1 MKNSAEE
8 LMISFNLI
16 EINKRLKKIEWAV
29 LILVVHNVVVILENN
44 NVIHVPVV
52 RYCLSFL
59 FLFFFIQYVFI
70 EKKISHNLFIRFLI
84 FLLVAISLIT
94 FLRGMD
100 SDELRV
106 KKFISGTYSF
116 YFFPLLLFL
125 DLNRFSLKYV
135 FKGFLFLTTVASVI
149 LIFNISYWISNAF
162 LLDQLSRV
170 ILTISGILFLIIY
183 PVKPQYKSII
193 IFNFL
198 VAIAVNIAAARRA
211 ESSLLLLILLF
222 TSLPLGVTTKVN
234 QRVFNI
240 LVYFLLFLLLSFST
254 FFNNLFSRFEEGYEN
269 RDDLFVDLKYDLTV
283 SDTWFFGK
291 GAAGAFDSQ
300 RFGEERQVIEHG
312 YYSMILNSGVLYV
325 FVFVFIAL
333 IAVHRGVFRSNNRI
347 SKRLSAFIIF
357 YMILMFGHGVLEF
370 TYRSFFLWFAIA
382 LCLSTDFS
390 RMSDSEVLA
399 MFNEGRFLHKND
411 SQDMKVT
418 GIKNSR
424 LAS

>member
-1 MKNSAEE
+1 M
-8 LMISFNLI
+8 
-16 EINKRLKKIEWAV
+16 
-29 LILVVHNVVVILENN
+29 
-44 NVIHVPVV
+44 
-52 RYCLSFL
+52 
-59 FLFFFIQYVFI
+59 
-70 EKKISHNLFIRFLI
+70 
-84 FLLVAISLIT
+84 
-94 FLRGMD
+94 
-100 SDELRV
+100 
-106 KKFISGTYSF
+106 
-116 YFFPLLLFL
+116 
-125 DLNRFSLKYV
+125 
-135 FKGFLFLTTVASVI
+135 
-149 LIFNISYWISNAF
+149 
-162 LLDQLSRV
+162 
-170 ILTISGILFLIIY
+170 
-183 PVKPQYKSII
+183 
-193 IFNFL
+193 
-198 VAIAVNIAAARRA
+198 
-211 ESSLLLLILLF
+211 
-222 TSLPLGVTTKVN
+222 
-234 QRVFNI
+234 
-240 LVYFLLFLLLSFST
+240 
-254 FFNNLFSRFEEGYEN
+254 FSRFEEGYEN

-333 IAVHRGVFRSNNRI
+333 VAVHRGVFRSNNLI

-411 SQDMKVT
+411 SQNMKVS